1 MTRQTVKNEG
11 MAGPSTTI
19 PVILPGAALA
29 EDASAASLG
38 NKAFNLARM
47 AALGLPVPPGF
58 VIGTAWCAR
67 AKDVG
72 PSLWRPALERLEEAT
87 GRRLGDPRRPL
98 LLSVRSG
105 APVSMP
111 GMMETLLNIGLSD
124 ATVDGM
130 LRLTGHPRLVWDAYR
145 RLVAGFGEV
154 VAGIDPA
161 ASRMQSERSTI

>member
-1 MTRQTVKNEG
+1 MKNRSMRHES
-11 MAGPSTTI
+11 MAGLSTSI
-19 PVILPGAALA
+19 PVIQPGAALA

-67 AKDVG
+67 ADEVG
-72 PSLWRPALERLEEAT
+72 PALWRPALTRLEEAT

-111 GMMETLLNIGLSD
+111 GMMETLLKILC
-124 ATVDGM
+124 VF
-130 LRLTGHPRLVWDAYR
+130 YR
-145 RLVAGFGEV
+145 RPL
-154 VAGIDPA
+154 
-161 ASRMQSERSTI
+161 